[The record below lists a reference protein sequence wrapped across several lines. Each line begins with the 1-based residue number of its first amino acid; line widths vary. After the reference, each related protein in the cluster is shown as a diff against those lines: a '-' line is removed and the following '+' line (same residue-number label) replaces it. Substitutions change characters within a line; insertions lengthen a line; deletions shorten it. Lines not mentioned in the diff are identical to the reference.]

1 MSKQFAVCGIL
12 PIINGFYL
20 SVSRKDDPNK
30 IGFIGGKVDK
40 HEDTK
45 SALIREAYEETGLHV
60 AIEDH
65 LPFIDTDGDFTV
77 SCYMLRLLD
86 IPHEQIEEHET
97 GIIRIASKIQLCKAS
112 PYGKYNTQAF
122 EWFNI
127 E

>member
-1 MSKQFAVCGIL
+1 MSKQYAVCGIL
-12 PIINGFYL
+12 PIINDFYL

-45 SALIREAYEETGLHV
+45 DALIREALEETGLHV
-60 AIEDH
+60 AVEDH

-86 IPHEQIEEHET
+86 IPHEQTEDYET

-112 PYGKYNTQAF
+112 PYGIYNTRAF

-127 E
+127 